1 MTTSTA
7 PPVATLPGIDWV
19 EIPGGD
25 YIYQDGK
32 SRTLPTFYMARHPIT
47 NMRYQAFIDADGY
60 DDERWW
66 QGIERTKPQ
75 ESRWPQAERPCTS
88 VNWYEAMAFT
98 RWLSE
103 QLGYTVRLPTEE
115 EWERAARGR
124 DGRTFP
130 WGDNYST
137 GYANINETWDNAG
150 ECKLE
155 QTTIVGAYPQGASS
169 EGVLDLA
176 GNVWEWCL
184 NKHQH
189 PEEIEPDNSGDARV
203 LRGGSW
209 YGNPDAVRSAERNW
223 NDPGERGDNVGFRLV
238 SSGPIR

>member
-1 MTTSTA
+1 MTVSSSA
-7 PPVATLPGIDWV
+7 SVLPSIDWV

-25 YIYQDGK
+25 YIYQQGERR
-32 SRTLPTFYMARHPIT
+32 SLPTFYMSRYPIT
-47 NMRYQAFIDADGY
+47 NARFRAFSDAGGY

-66 QGIERTKPQ
+66 QGLECTEPE
-75 ESRWPQAERPCTS
+75 ESRWPQPERPCIS
-88 VNWYEAMAFT
+88 VNWYEAVAFS

-103 QLGYTVRLPTEE
+103 QLGYAVRLPTEE

-130 WGDNYST
+130 WGNDYTT
-137 GYANINETWDNAG
+137 GYANINETGDDSG
-150 ECKLE
+150 ERKLE
-155 QTTIVGAYPQGASS
+155 QTTPVGVYPQGASI

-176 GNVWEWCL
+176 GNVDEWCL
-184 NKHQH
+184 NKHDH
-189 PEEIEPDNSGDARV
+189 PEVIEADTSRDSRM

-223 NDPGERGDNVGFRLV
+223 TGPREQVDNVGFRLV
-238 SSGPIR
+238 SSNPIF